1 MAAWGSPT
9 AIDPAGP
16 SSYLLG
22 PVFPKKQPRAKSPWA
37 KERGVSCTTEI
48 AVPLLDVNRQNGPL
62 WDEIEAAIRA
72 VCDSGRF
79 VHGPDCQQFEAA
91 LATYCGT
98 GHAVGCAS
106 GSDALL
112 LALMVLGVGQGDEVI
127 LPSFT
132 FFATAGA
139 VRRLGARPIFV
150 DIEPD
155 TFNIDPEKI
164 EQVITPAT
172 RAIIPVHLFGCC
184 ANMTAI
190 NQIAVGHDLAVI
202 EDAAQSIGATQQGRR
217 AGSLGTLGCFSFYP
231 TKNLG
236 AFGDAGMITTDD
248 ARFAEKLRVLRDH
261 GQQPQYHHHLIGVN
275 SRLDT
280 IQAALLRVKLAHLDG
295 WNKQRQANACLYA
308 ELFSTAGLDEAIQLP
323 KPPADSQ
330 QVWNQYTIRVPDG
343 QRDALKNYLAERNI
357 GTAVYYPVPLH
368 RQQCFAKLGY
378 GEGSLPQTEAAAGEV
393 LSLPIFA
400 ELTDAEQQ
408 TVVAG
413 IRGFYASR
421 ATQAA

>member
-1 MAAWGSPT
+1 
-9 AIDPAGP
+9 
-16 SSYLLG
+16 
-22 PVFPKKQPRAKSPWA
+22 
-37 KERGVSCTTEI
+37 VSCTTEI

-79 VHGPDCQQFEAA
+79 VHGPDCRQFEADM
-91 LATYCGT
+91 ATYCGT
-98 GHAVGCAS
+98 QYAVGCAS

-112 LALMVLGVGQGDEVI
+112 LALMAIGVGQGDEVI

-132 FFATAGA
+132 FFATASA
-139 VRRLGARPIFV
+139 VWRLGARPVFV

-164 EQVITPAT
+164 EQAITPAT
-172 RAIIPVHLFGCC
+172 RAIIPVHLFGRC
-184 ANMTAI
+184 AQMTAI
-190 NQIAVGHDLAVI
+190 NQIAARCDLAVI
-202 EDAAQSIGATQQGRR
+202 EDAAQSIGAAYAGSR
-217 AGSLGTLGCFSFYP
+217 AGSLGALGCFSFYP

-248 ARFAEKLRVLRDH
+248 AQLAEKLRVLRDH
-261 GQQPQYHHHLIGVN
+261 GQQPQYHHHVVGVN

-280 IQAALLRVKLAHLDG
+280 IQAALLRIKLAYLDG
-295 WNKQRQANACLYA
+295 WNKQRQANACRYA
-308 ELFSTAGLDEAIQLP
+308 ELFAAAGLDEAIQLP
-323 KPPADSQ
+323 EPPESGHQ
-330 QVWNQYTIRVPDG
+330 IWNQYTIRVPGG
-343 QRDALKNYLAERNI
+343 QRDALKNHLAEHNI
-357 GTAVYYPVPLH
+357 GAAVYYPVPLH
-368 RQQCFAKLGY
+368 RQQCFAALGY
-378 GEGSLPQTEAAAGEV
+378 GEDSLPQTEGAAREV

-408 TVVAG
+408 TVVTG
-413 IRGFYASR
+413 IGSFYASR